1 MILQVKVVDK
11 KQPQVHAGNA
21 ALCTE
26 ADIKME
32 KLFSFLF
39 FCVLMCSG
47 VEGKMSKAMKNML
60 NTEKDMLVEDRNIK
74 YSKETKDENEQNMRK
89 LKVKSFTELRHIF
102 YPKYNANQKE
112 SNYQNP
118 PLKCSNTEQLWVS
131 YMLLILQFTT
141 YDV

>member
-1 MILQVKVVDK
+1 
-11 KQPQVHAGNA
+11 
-21 ALCTE
+21 
-26 ADIKME
+26 
-32 KLFSFLF
+32 
-39 FCVLMCSG
+39 
-47 VEGKMSKAMKNML
+47 MSKAMKNML
-60 NTEKDMLVEDRNIK
+60 NTEKNMLVEDRNIK

-89 LKVKSFTELRHIF
+89 LKVKSFTELRHIL

>member
-1 MILQVKVVDK
+1 
-11 KQPQVHAGNA
+11 
-21 ALCTE
+21 
-26 ADIKME
+26 
-32 KLFSFLF
+32 
-39 FCVLMCSG
+39 
-47 VEGKMSKAMKNML
+47 MSKAMKNML
-60 NTEKDMLVEDRNIK
+60 NTEKNMLVEDRNIK

-131 YMLLILQFTT
+131 YMLLILLFTT